1 MSDFKIRG
9 WNTDFSN
16 SWRVGGTTRD
26 KESILARCATLD
38 IKEFEFWDFKN
49 GKILEFLEFLG
60 QPLLKMNQNMII
72 YILLFSLIIIF
83 IGS

>member
-49 GKILEFLEFLG
+49 G
-60 QPLLKMNQNMII
+60 
-72 YILLFSLIIIF
+72 
-83 IGS
+83 